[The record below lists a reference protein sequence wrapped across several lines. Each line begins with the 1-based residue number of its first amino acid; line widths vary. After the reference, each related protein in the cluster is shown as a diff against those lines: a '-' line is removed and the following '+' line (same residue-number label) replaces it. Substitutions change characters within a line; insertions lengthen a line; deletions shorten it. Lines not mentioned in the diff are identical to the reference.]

1 MPDIKY
7 SIMIIAVVALGT
19 LFTRAVPFLLFAK
32 KKPPKTVVYVGTYL
46 PSAVIAILIV
56 YCICGN
62 DLTIGGL
69 NLYAILPKVIAGIA
83 VVILHVW
90 KRNNLLSIAAGT
102 VLYMVL
108 VQRVFI

>member
-1 MPDIKY
+1 MQGIKY
-7 SIMIIAVVALGT
+7 SILIIAITALGT

-46 PSAVIAILIV
+46 PAAVIAILIV
-56 YCICGN
+56 YCICGS
-62 DLTIGGL
+62 DLTIGSFDI
-69 NLYAILPKVIAGIA
+69 YAILPKIIAGIA
-83 VVILHVW
+83 VVLLHIW

-108 VQRVFI
+108 IQKVFV